1 MTTLKATVSIAS
13 LSVALLLAGCG
24 GGSTDGHG
32 QQAAQ
37 GVAIGEPSPVP
48 VAADFIQLA
57 QQQSC
62 ADIRNRLFV
71 IDGKEVFWDRAGSC
85 PDNAAT
91 QRLYGANPQ
100 TILCETSDTLA
111 GPHTFCANDE
121 VRKLFETIQ
130 QNVDAP
136 GLGLDSTHKVQY
148 IPFLPKS
155 GTAIAFQTL
164 VADMRS
170 GVTEPKNVVVR
181 DPAAWQQLW
190 NQHIANRVPAPGLPN
205 VDFTAKMV
213 LAVFTGN
220 RAMGCGSMG
229 ITHVSSKDGQMVVD
243 YEDRSSPMG
252 RMCPN
257 IVTSPVSMVM
267 VDRNDAPVNFQ
278 VHQVRLLAS
287 EVLDQRVESGV
298 KDARNVVIKDRD
310 ALDALWLEYAP
321 IGAPVPDVD
330 FSSQMVIGVFLG
342 TKPNACYGTSID
354 TVSTDGS
361 RITVRHTDSTPAM
374 GALCGTRYGSS
385 PAELIVL
392 GRSDLPVDFAA
403 DNRPLSPALGL

>member
-13 LSVALLLAGCG
+13 LSAALLAACG
-24 GGSTDGHG
+24 GGSTEGHG

-48 VAADFIQLA
+48 VAADFIEVA

-62 ADIRNRLFV
+62 ADTKNHLFV
-71 IDGKEVFWDRAGSC
+71 IDGKEVFWDRAGNC

-100 TILCETSDTLA
+100 TVLCETSDTLA
-111 GPHTFCANDE
+111 GPRTFCANDE
-121 VRKLFETIQ
+121 VRKLFEIIQ

-181 DPAAWQQLW
+181 DAAAWQQLW
-190 NQHIANRVPAPGLPN
+190 TQHIANRVPAPGLPN
-205 VDFTAKMV
+205 VDFTARMV
-213 LAVFTGN
+213 IAVFTGN

-267 VDRNDAPVNFQ
+267 VDRNDAQVDFQ
-278 VHQVRLLAS
+278 VHQAQLLAS
-287 EVLDQRVESGV
+287 EVLDQRADSGV
-298 KDARNVVIKDRD
+298 KDARNVVIKDKA
-310 ALDALWLEYAP
+310 ALAALWLEHA
-321 IGAPVPDVD
+321 GTSAPVPDVD
-330 FSSQMVIGVFLG
+330 FSTQMVIGVFLG
-342 TKPNACYGTSID
+342 SKPNACYGTDID
-354 TVSTDGS
+354 TVSTDGN
-361 RITVRHTDSTPAM
+361 RITIRHTDSTPAM
-374 GALCGTRYGSS
+374 GVLCAMHVAS
-385 PAELIVL
+385 PAELLVL

>member
-1 MTTLKATVSIAS
+1 MTTLKAAVSIAS
-13 LSVALLLAGCG
+13 LSAALLAACGG
-24 GGSTDGHG
+24 GGSTEGHG

-48 VAADFIQLA
+48 VAADFIQVA

-62 ADIRNRLFV
+62 ADTKNHLFI

-91 QRLYGANPQ
+91 QRLYGSNPQ

-111 GPHTFCANDE
+111 GPRTFCANDE
-121 VRKLFETIQ
+121 ARKLFETIQ

-136 GLGLDSTHKVQY
+136 GLGLDSTHKVEY
-148 IPFLPKS
+148 IPFLPRS
-155 GTAIAFQTL
+155 GSAIAFQSL

-170 GVTEPKNVVVR
+170 GVTQPQNVVVR
-181 DPAAWQQLW
+181 DQAAWQQLW
-190 NQHIANRVPAPGLPN
+190 TQHTASRVPAPNLPN
-205 VDFTAKMV
+205 VDFTTKMV
-213 LAVFTGN
+213 IAVFTGN

-229 ITHVSSKDGQMVVD
+229 IVHVGSQDGKMVVD
-243 YEDRSSPMG
+243 YEDRQSPMG

-267 VDRNDAPVNFQ
+267 VDRNDAPVDFQ
-278 VHQVRLLAS
+278 VHQVQLLAN
-287 EVLDQRVESGV
+287 EVLDHSADSGV
-298 KDARNVVIKDRD
+298 KDARNVVIKDK
-310 ALDALWLEYAP
+310 ATLAALWLEHA
-321 IGAPVPDVD
+321 GAGTPVPDVD
-330 FSSQMVIGVFLG
+330 FSSQMVVGVFLG
-342 TKPNACYGTSID
+342 SKPNACYGTNID

-374 GALCGTRYGSS
+374 GVMCAMHVAS
-385 PAELIVL
+385 PAELLVL
-392 GRSDLPVDFAA
+392 GRSDLPVEFAGG
-403 DNRPLSPALGL
+403 NMPLSPALGL